1 MLDVSVAILQSTD
14 SPFPPSFKCNVLRE
28 SLSVDSQNIQKEKGG
43 NLCVDAEPVHD
54 AGAGG
59 PGGPRL
65 PQLWWARPAL
75 GLPHLPRPHRSAPA
89 VL

>member
-1 MLDVSVAILQSTD
+1 M
-14 SPFPPSFKCNVLRE
+14 
-28 SLSVDSQNIQKEKGG
+28 G

-65 PQLWWARPAL
+65 LRVWWGRPAL

-89 VL
+89 VLRLQEHAARRRFPQPGPGRCQVESLINTVLWHGSA